1 MRGRKGY
8 NITAAIS
15 HLTVQNNR
23 FPFSTLQAF
32 VSFKKD
38 IEKIDMIFRSRN
50 DELTLD
56 GDCETLQV
64 KFERPEIIS
73 LDFTVVFNNILQLFL
88 LFTEILYIKP

>member
-1 MRGRKGY
+1 
-8 NITAAIS
+8 
-15 HLTVQNNR
+15 
-23 FPFSTLQAF
+23 
-32 VSFKKD
+32 
-38 IEKIDMIFRSRN
+38 MIFRSRN